1 MNLVPFIIESTEKGE
16 RAYDIYSR
24 LLKEGIIFIGTPI
37 NDMVANS
44 VIAQLLLLEAEE
56 SIELINMYIN
66 SPGGVITSGL
76 AIYDTM
82 QSIGTPIA
90 TMCVGQ
96 ASSMGALLLAGG
108 ERGKRS
114 ALPNSRIM
122 IHQPHGGVMGQ
133 ESDIQIQAD
142 EMKRMRSSLNLIL
155 SKHTKKT
162 LKKIEKDTDR
172 DYFMSS
178 DEAKKYGIIDKVL
191 N

>member
-1 MNLVPFIIESTEKGE
+1 
-16 RAYDIYSR
+16 
-24 LLKEGIIFIGTPI
+24 
-37 NDMVANS
+37 
-44 VIAQLLLLEAEE
+44 
-56 SIELINMYIN
+56 
-66 SPGGVITSGL
+66 
-76 AIYDTM
+76 
-82 QSIGTPIA
+82 
-90 TMCVGQ
+90 
-96 ASSMGALLLAGG
+96 
-108 ERGKRS
+108 
-114 ALPNSRIM
+114 M